1 MSEARD
7 AVMGRVRQALGR
19 DDAAEG
25 RAKERVAAWLADPE
39 PNLIPRRGLR
49 PHEGRVGLFQEM
61 AERVQADVA
70 RVARWR
76 DVPAAVARYLRTRN
90 LPQKAVMAPD
100 RRLDRCEW
108 ESQPL
113 LRLSRGTARDRDE
126 IGVTLAL
133 AGVAETGT
141 LVLASAPERPTML
154 AYLPETC
161 VILLAT
167 ARIHGDYESAWGAL
181 GREFDHLPRSVNLIT
196 GPSRTAD
203 IAQELQLGAHGPKRL
218 CIVLVDEPEA

>member
-1 MSEARD
+1 MTGARD
-7 AVMGRVRQALGR
+7 AVMGRVNKALERG
-19 DDAAEG
+19 DGAEA
-25 RAKERVAAWLADPE
+25 RARGRVAAWLADPE

-49 PHEGRVGLFQEM
+49 PHEGRVGLFREM

-70 RVARWR
+70 RVPRWR
-76 DVPAAVARYLRTRN
+76 DAPAAVARYLRDRN

-100 RRLDRCEW
+100 RRLDRCDW

-113 LRLSRGTARDRDE
+113 LRLSRGTALGRDE
-126 IGVTLAL
+126 VGITLAL
-133 AGVAETGT
+133 GGVAETGT

-161 VILLAT
+161 VVLLAT
-167 ARIHGDYESAWGAL
+167 SRIQGDYEAAWRAL
-181 GREFDHLPRSVNLIT
+181 GHELDRLPRSVNLIT